1 MSHLDPNVV
10 TDILEE
16 IKKHFGYLFISIC
29 DTHDLLGMT
38 IKISN
43 DKKVEIIMKHQIED
57 IVTKL
62 MDICDFKAT
71 SPCAKNLWGV
81 NNETE
86 LMDDIKADFSI
97 FNSQFT
103 IYYKEDRTR
112 YRTICGIIDH
122 KGCEEKCG

>member
-1 MSHLDPNVV
+1 MVI
-10 TDILEE
+10 DILEE
-16 IKKHFGYLFISIC
+16 IKKHFGDLVIIIG
-29 DTHDLLGMT
+29 DTHDFFCMT
-38 IKISN
+38 IKIGN

-86 LMDDIKADFSI
+86 LLDDIKADFSI
-97 FNSQFT
+97 VNSQFT

-122 KGCEEKCG
+122 NGCEEKCG